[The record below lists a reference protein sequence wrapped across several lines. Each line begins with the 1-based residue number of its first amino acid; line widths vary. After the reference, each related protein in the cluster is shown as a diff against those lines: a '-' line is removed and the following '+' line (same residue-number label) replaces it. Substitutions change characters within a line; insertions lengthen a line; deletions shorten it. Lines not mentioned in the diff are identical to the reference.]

1 MEAVLHARW
10 SHTDHGAVAFSILQ
24 SLVCLPRIQ
33 SWLMIFNKMFL
44 CKSSKSLGS
53 TPSVDVYGFQW
64 QCSDRCWFFY
74 FWLAWLFTWYTQ
86 HVRWVGVGNVHVSW
100 IRSMRHNTWP
110 NDVEGTRQICGQN
123 ATEERRKV
131 TEDQTAQ
138 VTNHVFIF
146 LSHLIQGVAHIW
158 HLGWSM
164 RVLHH
169 FCQLNVGVVHRLVP
183 HQPDLQ
189 WQWTVAE
196 LQLLATSSFERITLT
211 FPCATSFFRA

>member
-1 MEAVLHARW
+1 MEAVLHSRW
-10 SHTDHGAVAFSILQ
+10 SPTDHGAVPFSILQ
-24 SLVCLPRIQ
+24 SLACLPRIQ
-33 SWLMIFNKMFL
+33 SGLMIFNKMFL

-74 FWLAWLFTWYTQ
+74 FWLAWLFIWYTK
-86 HVRWVGVGNVHVSW
+86 HVRWVGVGNVDVSW

-110 NDVEGTRQICGQN
+110 NGVEGTRQICGQKRN
-123 ATEERRKV
+123 RRMKASNGGPNGPGHWSCLHFSF
-131 TEDQTAQ
+131 T
-138 VTNHVFIF
+138 
-146 LSHLIQGVAHIW
+146 SLIQGVAHIW

-183 HQPDLQ
+183 H
-189 WQWTVAE
+189 
-196 LQLLATSSFERITLT
+196 
-211 FPCATSFFRA
+211 